1 MTFQLTAG
9 VKVSKFPS
17 IQEQISLKSIWG
29 ALLELIKIC
38 LFAGY
43 DYEYQRLEFVQKL
56 GEGNFAVVHLAKG
69 YDICGNTGKSMVAV
83 KELKGTS

>member
-1 MTFQLTAG
+1 MTSD
-9 VKVSKFPS
+9 VKRLKLPS
-17 IQEQISLKSIWG
+17 IQEQISLKSIWD
-29 ALLELIKIC
+29 AFLELIKIW

-69 YDICGNTGKSMVAV
+69 YDICGNMGKSMVAV
-83 KELKGTS
+83 KELKGSS